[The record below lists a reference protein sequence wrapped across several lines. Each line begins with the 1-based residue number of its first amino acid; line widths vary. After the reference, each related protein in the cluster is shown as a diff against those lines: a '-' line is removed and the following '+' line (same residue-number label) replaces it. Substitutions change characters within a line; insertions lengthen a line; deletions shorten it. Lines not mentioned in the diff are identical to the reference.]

1 MHLSEGIYEEFDAT
15 VLQSN
20 PNNYGE
26 GTSKVNEEEYETDEH
41 ETSDEELLEKKWNKW
56 WGRIS

>member
-41 ETSDEELLEKKWNKW
+41 ETSDEELLEKK
-56 WGRIS
+56 